1 MILSH
6 SSLVLEACFSKKLQF
21 YFSVCLKNP
30 KLSKEAE
37 TNIEQDWKWIS
48 VLTASILGI
57 AALELAIW
65 HICENGEIREKLG
78 KSQKK

>member
-48 VLTASILGI
+48 VLTASMLG
-57 AALELAIW
+57 LAVREVDKLPTRSDTNL
-65 HICENGEIREKLG
+65 ENGEIR
-78 KSQKK
+78 